1 MKMLKKK
8 AGHRHMTS
16 FQIII
21 LGFMGVILA
30 GSLLLMMPWASRS
43 GKWSSFSDTLFTAT
57 SAVCVT
63 GLVVQDTATY
73 WSEFGQIII
82 LLLIQTGGLG
92 VVTVAVSIATIAGRK
107 IGLMQR
113 STMQEAIAA
122 PKMSGIVRM
131 TFFILKASFLIELL
145 GAVLLFPV
153 FYREFG
159 LAKGLWYSVFHS
171 ISAFCNAGFD
181 LMGVKGKFSSLTSF
195 VTNPLLNVTIMT
207 LIVVGG
213 IGFFT
218 WLDIR
223 ENKWHI
229 TKYRLQSKVVLG
241 VSAFLIFAPAVLFFF
256 LEFQNLPLSERIW
269 SSLFQ
274 SVTTR
279 TAGFNTADLAGM
291 TDSGKMGMVLLMLIG
306 GSPGSTAGGMKTT
319 TAAVLFA
326 MAISVFRKNEQAHLY
341 NRRIA
346 EETQR
351 NAATIFVLYMMLFIS
366 SAMFIS
372 YVEKV
377 PLITAFFETASAV
390 GTVGLSLGLTPKLC
404 LASRLILVCLM
415 FFGRVGGL
423 TLIFATI
430 SEKRTEYK
438 YPQEKITVG

>member
-1 MKMLKKK
+1 MIVMKQNWETKRIMKIKKK

-30 GSLLLMMPWASRS
+30 GSLLLMLPWASRS
-43 GKWSSFSDTLFTAT
+43 GRWSSFSDTLFTAT

-73 WSEFGQIII
+73 WSEFGQVII
-82 LLLIQTGGLG
+82 LLLIQIGGLG

-113 STMQEAIAA
+113 STMQEA
-122 PKMSGIVRM
+122 
-131 TFFILKASFLIELL
+131 
-145 GAVLLFPV
+145 
-153 FYREFG
+153 EFG
-159 LAKGLWYSVFHS
+159 LGKGIWYAVFHA

-181 LMGVKGKFSSLTSF
+181 LMGVTGKFSSLTSF
-195 VTNPLLNVTIMT
+195 AANPVVNLVIMT

-218 WLDIR
+218 WLDIK

-229 TKYRLQSKVVLG
+229 KKYRLQSKVVLA
-241 VSAFLIFAPAVLFFF
+241 VSAFLILVPAIMFFF
-256 LEFQNLPLSERIW
+256 LEFQHMPLGERIW
-269 SSLFQ
+269 SSFFQ

-279 TAGFNTADLAGM
+279 TAGFNTADLDKM
-291 TDSGKMGMVLLMLIG
+291 TDSGKMGMVLLMVIG

-351 NAATIFVLYMMLFIS
+351 NAATIFVLYMMLFTG

-372 YVEKV
+372 YLEKV
-377 PLITAFFETASAV
+377 PLVTAFFETGSAI
-390 GTVGLSLGLTPKLC
+390 GTVGLSLGLTPTLC
-404 LASRLILVCLM
+404 LASRLVLICLM

-423 TLIFATI
+423 TLIFATV
-430 SEKRTEYK
+430 SGKRTEYK
-438 YPQEKITVG
+438 YPQEKINVG

>member
-1 MKMLKKK
+1 
-8 AGHRHMTS
+8 
-16 FQIII
+16 
-21 LGFMGVILA
+21 
-30 GSLLLMMPWASRS
+30 
-43 GKWSSFSDTLFTAT
+43 
-57 SAVCVT
+57 
-63 GLVVQDTATY
+63 
-73 WSEFGQIII
+73 
-82 LLLIQTGGLG
+82 
-92 VVTVAVSIATIAGRK
+92 
-107 IGLMQR
+107 
-113 STMQEAIAA
+113 
-122 PKMSGIVRM
+122 
-131 TFFILKASFLIELL
+131 
-145 GAVLLFPV
+145 
-153 FYREFG
+153 
-159 LAKGLWYSVFHS
+159 
-171 ISAFCNAGFD
+171 
-181 LMGVKGKFSSLTSF
+181 MGVKGKFSSLTSF
-195 VTNPLLNVTIMT
+195 VTNPLLNVTIVT

-241 VSAFLIFAPAVLFFF
+241 VSTFLIFAPAVLFFF
-256 LEFQNLPLSERIW
+256 LEFQNLPLGERIW

-351 NAATIFVLYMMLFIS
+351 NAATIFVLYMMLFIG

-377 PLITAFFETASAV
+377 PLLTAFFETASAV